1 MKLALFDIDGT
12 LTDTVGHPV
21 YDEYFVRIMES
32 SLGGTRINTDWAAY
46 PHATDSGI
54 VRTVLET
61 HRGAHDESHADE
73 IQRVYERACR
83 SVGQTIEP
91 IPGAADALAAL
102 ESHADWMIGFASGN
116 WNAIGRIKLWAA
128 GLDPRDHVFVG
139 ASDEESRAGIMQRAV
154 AEGRD
159 RSGAG
164 LTRVV
169 YVGDAVWD
177 VRACRAAQLPLVGI
191 ASPPESL
198 TALGASHAVPDYE
211 DLEGF
216 LRALEAAE
224 VPT

>member
-12 LTDTVGHPV
+12 LTDTVGRPV
-21 YDEYFVRIMES
+21 YDDHFVRIMES
-32 SLGGTRINTDWAAY
+32 SLGGARINTDWATY

-61 HRGAHDESHADE
+61 HRGVHDESHADE
-73 IQRVYERACR
+73 ILRVYEDACR

-91 IPGAADALAAL
+91 IRGAAAALAAL
-102 ESHADWMIGFASGN
+102 EGLDDWMVGFASGN

-139 ASDEESRAGIMQRAV
+139 ASDEESREGIMQRAV
-154 AEGRD
+154 AEGRA
-159 RSGAG
+159 RSAVD

-177 VRACRAAQLPLVGI
+177 VRACRRARLPLVGI

-198 TALGASHAVPDYE
+198 TALGASHAVPHYE

-216 LRALEAAE
+216 LGALEAAE
-224 VPT
+224 VPS